1 MFSRV
6 KIVKNALVAWLE
18 SSPDHA
24 YTGLRGEGKRKK
36 GGKDRLERDKG
47 EWREGRPKRTEEEG
61 KGGCGHRLTRKKH
74 CSNMLQV

>member
-36 GGKDRLERDKG
+36 GGK
-47 EWREGRPKRTEEEG
+47 EGRIGWKEIRENGG
-61 KGGCGHRLTRKKH
+61 KVGLKGQKKKGR
-74 CSNMLQV
+74 VGVVTV